1 MTIVIIITTII
12 ITIVAKLKAV
22 KYCYK
27 GLHLRYLW
35 GSWLPQCFVAISC
48 LQSALKRLLL

>member
-22 KYCYK
+22 KYCCK

-35 GSWLPQCFVAISC
+35 GSWLPQCFVAINY
-48 LQSALKRLLL
+48 LQSALKHLLL